1 MRNIIKKGLLI
12 SSLSLIPLVS
22 LSQDS
27 ISVTMPQL
35 EAIVLLEHQ
44 KLSNENPLLKEQVS
58 WLEKLNQLYVKTDSL
73 QREEIKTYKNKVASD
88 EKKIQR
94 LKSTQKKTII
104 GASVGG
110 IVLFILGLILWH
122 NITFIS
128 VLLERF

>member
-1 MRNIIKKGLLI
+1 
-12 SSLSLIPLVS
+12 
-22 LSQDS
+22 
-27 ISVTMPQL
+27 MPQL

-58 WLEKLNQLYVKTDSL
+58 SLEKLNQLYVKTDSL
-73 QREEIKTYKNKVASD
+73 QREEIETYKNKVASD

-110 IVLFILGLILWH
+110 IVLFILGLIL
-122 NITFIS
+122 
-128 VLLERF
+128 

>member
-1 MRNIIKKGLLI
+1 
-12 SSLSLIPLVS
+12 
-22 LSQDS
+22 
-27 ISVTMPQL
+27 MPQL

-58 WLEKLNQLYVKTDSL
+58 SLERLNQLYVKTDSL
-73 QREEIKTYKNKVASD
+73 QREEIETYKNKVASD

-110 IVLFILGLILWH
+110 IVLFILGLIL
-122 NITFIS
+122 
-128 VLLERF
+128 

>member
-1 MRNIIKKGLLI
+1 
-12 SSLSLIPLVS
+12 
-22 LSQDS
+22 
-27 ISVTMPQL
+27 MPQL

-58 WLEKLNQLYVKTDSL
+58 SLEKLNQLYVKTDSL
-73 QREEIKTYKNKVASD
+73 QRKEIKTYKNKVASD

-110 IVLFILGLILWH
+110 IVLFILGLIL
-122 NITFIS
+122 
-128 VLLERF
+128 